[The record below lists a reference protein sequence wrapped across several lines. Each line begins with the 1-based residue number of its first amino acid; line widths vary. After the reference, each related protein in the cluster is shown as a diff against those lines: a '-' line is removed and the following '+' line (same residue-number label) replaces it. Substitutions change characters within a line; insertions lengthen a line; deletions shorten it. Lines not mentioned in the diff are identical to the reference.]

1 VKKKK
6 STKPYVQVLVTRDQR
21 GNGKLLNGNKVSLEV
36 RKNFWKWM
44 VLVIL
49 LLYATSLETI
59 KIITFMS
66 CVFYHNNNKKNNNK
80 R

>member
-1 VKKKK
+1 
-6 STKPYVQVLVTRDQR
+6 
-21 GNGKLLNGNKVSLEV
+21 
-36 RKNFWKWM
+36 
-44 VLVIL
+44 VIL

-66 CVFYHNNNKKNNNK
+66 CVFYHNNKKKNNNK